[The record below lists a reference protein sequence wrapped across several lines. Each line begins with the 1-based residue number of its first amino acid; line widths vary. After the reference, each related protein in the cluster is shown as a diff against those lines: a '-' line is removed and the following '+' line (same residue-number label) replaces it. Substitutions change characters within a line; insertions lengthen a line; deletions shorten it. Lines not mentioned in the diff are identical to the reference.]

1 MLYIIVGIL
10 LFGLLIAVHEWGHFI
25 TAKLLG
31 VKVNEFAIG
40 MGPALVSFQRGET
53 QYSLRLLPVGGYCAM
68 EGEDETNDDP
78 RAFSSKAPW
87 RRFIILAAGSF
98 MNFVAGF
105 LLVALLFTA
114 AGSYAVPVI
123 REFAEGFSCSGAD
136 GLQVGDRIHSINGHA
151 ISVYQDV
158 STQLASA
165 SGETLDLVVER
176 DGEPVVLNDLPLTP
190 KNYTVDGQTVTM
202 YGIYFD
208 KEQATAS
215 GVLVQSWKTC
225 GYFARAV
232 WSGLAMLVTG
242 QVGLHDMSGPVG
254 IVSYLGQAGSQGG
267 SVAAGM
273 QNVCYIIAL
282 IAVNLAIMNL
292 LPLPALDGG
301 RIFLLIVGEVWQLLS
316 GRRLDP
322 KYEAWIHG
330 AGFALLLLLMVVV
343 TFSDI
348 WKLVT

>member
-40 MGPALVSFQRGET
+40 MGPALVSFQKGET

-78 RAFSSKAPW
+78 RAFSNKAPW

-123 REFAEGFSCSGAD
+123 REFAEGFSCAGAD
-136 GLQVGDRIHSINGHA
+136 GLQVGDRILSINGHT

-190 KNYTVDGQTVTM
+190 KDYTVDGQTVTM

-215 GVLVQSWKTC
+215 GVLLQSWKTC

-254 IVSYLGQAGSQGG
+254 IVSYLG
-267 SVAAGM
+267 
-273 QNVCYIIAL
+273 
-282 IAVNLAIMNL
+282 
-292 LPLPALDGG
+292 
-301 RIFLLIVGEVWQLLS
+301 
-316 GRRLDP
+316 
-322 KYEAWIHG
+322 
-330 AGFALLLLLMVVV
+330 
-343 TFSDI
+343 
-348 WKLVT
+348 

>member
-87 RRFIILAAGSF
+87 RRLVILAAGSF

-105 LLVALLFTA
+105 LLVALLLTA

-123 REFAEGFSCSGAD
+123 REFAEGFSCAGAG
-136 GLQVGDRIHSINGHA
+136 GLQVGDRILSINGHT

-190 KNYTVDGQTVTM
+190 KDYTVDGQTVTM

>member
-40 MGPALVSFQRGET
+40 MGPALVSFQKGET

-87 RRFIILAAGSF
+87 RRLVILAAGSF

-123 REFAEGFSCSGAD
+123 REFAEGFSCAGAD
-136 GLQVGDRIHSINGHA
+136 GRQVGDRILSINGHK

-176 DGEPVVLNDLPLTP
+176 DGESVVLNDLPLTP
-190 KNYTVDGQTVTM
+190 KDYTVDGQTVTM

>member
-40 MGPALVSFQRGET
+40 MGPALVSFQKGET

-123 REFAEGFSCSGAD
+123 REFAEGFSCAGAD
-136 GLQVGDRIHSINGHA
+136 GLQVRDRILSINGHT

-190 KNYTVDGQTVTM
+190 KDYTVDGQTVTM

-301 RIFLLIVGEVWQLLS
+301 RIFLLIVGEVWRLLS

>member
-40 MGPALVSFQRGET
+40 MGPALVSFQKGET

-87 RRFIILAAGSF
+87 RRLVILAAGSF

-123 REFAEGFSCSGAD
+123 REFAEGFSCAGAD
-136 GLQVGDRIHSINGHA
+136 GLQVGDRILSINGHT

-190 KNYTVDGQTVTM
+190 KDYTVDGQTVTM

-242 QVGLHDMSGPVG
+242 QVGLHRGHRLLPGSGGESGRQCGCRDAERVLYHRPHRREPG
-254 IVSYLGQAGSQGG
+254 HYEPSAPACSGWRAHLPADRGG
-267 SVAAGM
+267 GVAA
-273 QNVCYIIAL
+273 AL
-282 IAVNLAIMNL
+282 RAETG
-292 LPLPALDGG
+292 P
-301 RIFLLIVGEVWQLLS
+301 EV
-316 GRRLDP
+316 
-322 KYEAWIHG
+322 
-330 AGFALLLLLMVVV
+330 
-343 TFSDI
+343 
-348 WKLVT
+348 

>member
-40 MGPALVSFQRGET
+40 MGPALVSFQKGET

-87 RRFIILAAGSF
+87 RRLVIVAAGSF

-123 REFAEGFSCSGAD
+123 REFAEGFSCAGAD
-136 GLQVGDRIHSINGHA
+136 GLQVGDRILSINGHK

-176 DGEPVVLNDLPLTP
+176 DPL
-190 KNYTVDGQTVTM
+190 Y
-202 YGIYFD
+202 
-208 KEQATAS
+208 
-215 GVLVQSWKTC
+215 
-225 GYFARAV
+225 
-232 WSGLAMLVTG
+232 
-242 QVGLHDMSGPVG
+242 
-254 IVSYLGQAGSQGG
+254 
-267 SVAAGM
+267 
-273 QNVCYIIAL
+273 
-282 IAVNLAIMNL
+282 
-292 LPLPALDGG
+292 
-301 RIFLLIVGEVWQLLS
+301 
-316 GRRLDP
+316 
-322 KYEAWIHG
+322 
-330 AGFALLLLLMVVV
+330 
-343 TFSDI
+343 
-348 WKLVT
+348 

>member
-40 MGPALVSFQRGET
+40 MGPALVSFQKGET

-123 REFAEGFSCSGAD
+123 REFAEGFSCAGAD
-136 GLQVGDRIHSINGHA
+136 GLQAGDRILSINGHT

-190 KNYTVDGQTVTM
+190 KDYTVDGQTVTM

-301 RIFLLIVGEVWQLLS
+301 RIFLLIVGEVWRLLS

>member
-40 MGPALVSFQRGET
+40 MGPVPVSFQKGET

-87 RRFIILAAGSF
+87 RRLVILAAGSF

-123 REFAEGFSCSGAD
+123 REFAEGFSCAGAD
-136 GLQVGDRIHSINGHA
+136 GLQVGDRILSINGHK

-190 KNYTVDGQTVTM
+190 KDYTVDGQTVTM

-215 GVLVQSWKTC
+215 GVLLQSWKTC

>member
-123 REFAEGFSCSGAD
+123 REFAEGFSCAGAD
-136 GLQVGDRIHSINGHA
+136 GLQVGDRILFINGHT

-190 KNYTVDGQTVTM
+190 KDYTVDGQTVTM

-267 SVAAGM
+267 SVSAGM

>member
-40 MGPALVSFQRGET
+40 MGPALVSFQKGET

-78 RAFSSKAPW
+78 RAFSNKAPW
-87 RRFIILAAGSF
+87 RRLMILAAGSF

-123 REFAEGFSCSGAD
+123 REFAEGFSCAGAD
-136 GLQVGDRIHSINGHA
+136 GLQVGDRILSINGHK

-190 KNYTVDGQTVTM
+190 KEYTVDGQTVTM

-225 GYFARAV
+225 G
-232 WSGLAMLVTG
+232 
-242 QVGLHDMSGPVG
+242 
-254 IVSYLGQAGSQGG
+254 
-267 SVAAGM
+267 
-273 QNVCYIIAL
+273 
-282 IAVNLAIMNL
+282 
-292 LPLPALDGG
+292 
-301 RIFLLIVGEVWQLLS
+301 
-316 GRRLDP
+316 
-322 KYEAWIHG
+322 
-330 AGFALLLLLMVVV
+330 
-343 TFSDI
+343 
-348 WKLVT
+348 

>member
-40 MGPALVSFQRGET
+40 MGPALVSFQKGET

-87 RRFIILAAGSF
+87 RRLVILAAGSF

-123 REFAEGFSCSGAD
+123 REFAEDFSCAGAD
-136 GLQVGDRIHSINGHA
+136 GLQVRDRILSINGHT

-190 KNYTVDGQTVTM
+190 KEYTVDGQTVTM

-215 GVLVQSWKTC
+215 GVLVQSWQTC

>member
-40 MGPALVSFQRGET
+40 MGPVLVSFQKGET

-123 REFAEGFSCSGAD
+123 REFAEGFSCAGAD
-136 GLQVGDRIHSINGHA
+136 GLQVGDRILSINGHT

-190 KNYTVDGQTVTM
+190 KDYTVDGQTVTM

-282 IAVNLAIMNL
+282 IAVNLAVMNL

-301 RIFLLIVGEVWQLLS
+301 KIFFLVVNALSLRIIRKQIPARFENYVHL
-316 GRRLDP
+316 
-322 KYEAWIHG
+322 
-330 AGFALLLLLMVVV
+330 AGFVLLMGLMLVI
-343 TFSDI
+343 TFHDVI
-348 WKLVT
+348 KLFQ

>member
-40 MGPALVSFQRGET
+40 MGPVLVSFQKGET

-123 REFAEGFSCSGAD
+123 REFAEGFSCAGAD
-136 GLQVGDRIHSINGHA
+136 GLQVGDRIRSINGHT

-190 KNYTVDGQTVTM
+190 KDYTVDGQTVTM

-215 GVLVQSWKTC
+215 GVLLQSWKTC

-301 RIFLLIVGEVWQLLS
+301 RIFLLIVGEVWRLLS

>member
-40 MGPALVSFQRGET
+40 MGPALVSFQKGET

-123 REFAEGFSCSGAD
+123 REFAEGFSCAGAD
-136 GLQVGDRIHSINGHA
+136 GLQGGDRILAINGHT

-190 KNYTVDGQTVTM
+190 KEYTVDGQTVTM

-301 RIFLLIVGEVWQLLS
+301 RIFLLIVGEVWRLLS